1 MPLIQV
7 QQMVEGVKS
16 MWTRLWHI
24 LWGGPKG
31 GNLSARDAHA
41 RQRDGVVLI
50 DVRSPAEWQAGHAE
64 DALHIPLGN
73 LTRNLELLPKD
84 GEIIAMC
91 QSGLRS
97 GIAAMIL
104 RSRGYERVFNL
115 NGGFMAWYGAGLPI
129 ETDSRSRLRRV
140 RGGSVVSR

>member
-1 MPLIQV
+1 ML
-7 QQMVEGVKS
+7 
-16 MWTRLWHI
+16 TRLWHI
-24 LWGGPKG
+24 IWGGRKG

-41 RQRDGVVLI
+41 RQRDGGVLI
-50 DVRSPAEWQAGHAE
+50 DVRSPTEWKAGHAG
-64 DALHIPLGN
+64 DALHIPLGD
-73 LTRNLELLPKD
+73 LTRNLDLLRKD

-104 RSRGYERVFNL
+104 RSRGFERLFNL
-115 NGGFMAWYGAGLPI
+115 NGGFMAWYGEGLPI

-140 RGGSVVSR
+140 RGGSMVDR

>member
-1 MPLIQV
+1 MLA
-7 QQMVEGVKS
+7 
-16 MWTRLWHI
+16 RLWHI
-24 LWGGPKG
+24 FWGGPKG
-31 GNLSARDAHA
+31 GNLSARDARA
-41 RQRDGVVLI
+41 RQRGGVLLI

-64 DALHIPLGN
+64 DALHIPLGD
-73 LTRNLELLPKD
+73 LTRNLDLLPKD

-104 RSRGYERVFNL
+104 RSRGFERVFNL

-129 ETDSRSRLRRV
+129 ESDGRSRLRRV
-140 RGGSVVSR
+140 RGGSMASR

>member
-1 MPLIQV
+1 MLA
-7 QQMVEGVKS
+7 
-16 MWTRLWHI
+16 RLWHI
-24 LWGGPKG
+24 FWGGPKG

-41 RQRDGVVLI
+41 RQRGGVLLI

-64 DALHIPLGN
+64 DALHIPLGD
-73 LTRNLELLPKD
+73 LTRNLALLPKD

-104 RSRGYERVFNL
+104 RSRGFERVFNL
-115 NGGFMAWYGAGLPI
+115 NGGFMARCRS
-129 ETDSRSRLRRV
+129 TDRDGWPVALATSSW
-140 RGGSVVSR
+140 GIDG